1 MFYPVI
7 WICGDCY
14 WDWHLDMRLQRV
26 LAVAALFRVLAR
38 WFFDWILLLM
48 RFRFIKI
55 LGLAGY
61 AVAVG
66 ID

>member
-26 LAVAALFRVLAR
+26 FGRGQLLSGGREVLFFPV
-38 WFFDWILLLM
+38 DMNIEGLL
-48 RFRFIKI
+48 
-55 LGLAGY
+55 
-61 AVAVG
+61 VG
-66 ID
+66 QDTWSRCMWLW